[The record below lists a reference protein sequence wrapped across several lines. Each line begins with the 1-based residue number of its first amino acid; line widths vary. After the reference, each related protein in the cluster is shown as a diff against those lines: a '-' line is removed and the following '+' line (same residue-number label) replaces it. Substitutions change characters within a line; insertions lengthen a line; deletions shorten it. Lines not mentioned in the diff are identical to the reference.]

1 MPQFYELD
9 YPTKTTQLIVYACK
23 EEKNHEIHPWA
34 ASCIALSKLPCT
46 WFMTQFTKTTLTI
59 SSTNSYTHIHFII
72 LIHFI
77 GDILHSSFIVCSIN
91 FTTPITFSFLAPTR
105 ILLYYFYIVL
115 KRWLYIGNIA
125 ASIETKREKK
135 TIKKSGVCVC
145 VSLNWKLNA
154 YKMVADSSPCRII
167 SHSNLTIPKLN
178 YL

>member
-1 MPQFYELD
+1 MHARRKKSWNSPLSSFLYRFIKIAMHMIYD
-9 YPTKTTQLIVYACK
+9 AIYKNDSHHFIDKLI
-23 EEKNHEIHPWA
+23 H
-34 ASCIALSKLPCT
+34 
-46 WFMTQFTKTTLTI
+46 
-59 SSTNSYTHIHFII
+59 THIHFII

-135 TIKKSGVCVC
+135 TIKKWWVC